1 MDLDS
6 NIRFLLLCVAIGSVL
21 WIMLSVLKSYI
32 EKAIRSSISSIE
44 NDLTEIIKILR
55 DIRDK

>member
-6 NIRFLLLCVAIGSVL
+6 TMRFLLLCIAIGSVL
-21 WIMLSVLKSYI
+21 WIILGLLKVYI
-32 EKAIRSSISSIE
+32 EQAIRSSILTIE